1 MLLLKIYTISI
12 GNRRPVAEEE
22 NYDHWVQDISERF
35 NQNNNLKL
43 VARAHQLVMEGYNWG
58 HVCCI
63 FIPFWLFH
71 PSEVRVSFCTRDP
84 VFHDMCLQ
92 NLSIEFVRI
101 SLGCQEHKV
110 VTIFSAPNYC
120 YRCGNLSALF
130 YSFNN
135 VQFLLFACCMKL
147 IWLHRLLIYSK
158 FFLLNAVLGGRVE

>member
-71 PSEVRVSFCTRDP
+71 PSEVRISFCTRDP

-92 NLSIEFVRI
+92 TWVLS
-101 SLGCQEHKV
+101 LWG
-110 VTIFSAPNYC
+110 
-120 YRCGNLSALF
+120 
-130 YSFNN
+130 
-135 VQFLLFACCMKL
+135 FLLDARNIKWSPFSVLPTTAIVVVIC
-147 IWLHRLLIYSK
+147 LHFSTHSIM
-158 FFLLNAVLGGRVE
+158 FNFCFLHVAWNLYDRIDS